1 MVQGSLG
8 ESVYT
13 VGSAIFP
20 VLNVDEDD
28 VREVFGDKARAR
40 VKIPTD
46 ESLWL
51 QVAFYFQGFKMVRF
65 EICEKVS
72 RHYYAVLKA
81 GEKSV
86 FASKV

>member
-1 MVQGSLG
+1 MVVQGSLG

-40 VKIPTD
+40 VKIPSN

-51 QVAFYFQGFKMVRF
+51 
-65 EICEKVS
+65 
-72 RHYYAVLKA
+72 
-81 GEKSV
+81 
-86 FASKV
+86 

>member
-1 MVQGSLG
+1 MPPAVANHQAVSFSVRRHLKPGGLLVVQGSLG

-28 VREVFGDKARAR
+28 VREVFCDKARAK
-40 VKIPTD
+40 VKIPSN

-51 QVAFYFQGFKMVRF
+51 
-65 EICEKVS
+65 
-72 RHYYAVLKA
+72 
-81 GEKSV
+81 
-86 FASKV
+86 

>member
-28 VREVFGDKARAR
+28 VREVFGDKARVR
-40 VKIPTD
+40 VKIQSN

-51 QVAFYFQGFKMVRF
+51 
-65 EICEKVS
+65 
-72 RHYYAVLKA
+72 
-81 GEKSV
+81 
-86 FASKV
+86 